1 MACRRRGPAH
11 RPGRDGA
18 CPAGALGTLAVR
30 DMAAAPARE
39 IAGEVANEVEPVGE
53 AGVAVARD
61 GMVAGA

>member
-1 MACRRRGPAH
+1 
-11 RPGRDGA
+11 
-18 CPAGALGTLAVR
+18 
-30 DMAAAPARE
+30 MAAAPARE